1 MTHRNRA
8 KSPYD
13 SILDDDDDY
22 SDDFDDDAT
31 DVGTKR
37 YKTKSPLNRTGITL
51 FRKFSFCFKK

>member
-37 YKTKSPLNRTGITL
+37 YKTKSPLNRTGNASGNI
-51 FRKFSFCFKK
+51 K